1 MSFIEKD
8 AENPEKLEDSSSS
21 DSEDDEDDTKEN
33 PSKAEDS
40 KDDLKGALKELDKK
54 PMLNSER
61 FFKNSEDK
69 GLRKNGNVSTKDI
82 EKLALGANKKVAQ
95 EESTIPE
102 IKLSVAEFPEEEII
116 ISRVQQR
123 LRRFSVAKPPKIDNG
138 LVDRVVNIKI

>member
-1 MSFIEKD
+1 MSCMKKD
-8 AENPEKLEDSSSS
+8 ADNPEKHQDSSSS
-21 DSEDDEDDTKEN
+21 DSEVDEDNTEEN
-33 PSKAEDS
+33 PSKADDS
-40 KDDLKGALKELDKK
+40 KDDLKDVLQELDKK
-54 PMLNSER
+54 PMLKSER

-69 GLRKNGNVSTKDI
+69 GLRKNGTVSTKDI
-82 EKLALGANKKVAQ
+82 EKLALEANKKVAD
-95 EESTIPE
+95 EETAVPE